1 MPEVLSQSQIDALLA
16 SVMGGDDVEK
26 ESLDL
31 DDKEKNYR
39 KYDFYSPKK
48 FTKDKLNILRNAYE
62 NYCRIVSSRIN
73 SLLRVTSEVSLV
85 TVEEERYY
93 EFSNALSD
101 NDALT
106 LINVSM
112 PGAEVGEHIFM
123 HITTPLIL
131 SMIDR
136 MLGGSG
142 EDAVNVPS
150 SYVYTDIDLRLY
162 ENIARYIVGVMKDG
176 WSNYIDMD
184 FKISKLETPHG
195 LLQEI
200 GMDEIV
206 VIVVIEAVINKVAG
220 KITICIPSTLLTNM
234 FSIVESKSAS
244 HGRQAGGED
253 KTSQEI
259 FSFIEDSS
267 LEVTAKVGDATVLL
281 KDIYDL
287 KEGDIINMNKPKN
300 SDVDVYVEDNPW
312 FKGKL
317 GVQNKNIAVRISDV
331 IKN

>member
-1 MPEVLSQSQIDALLA
+1 
-16 SVMGGDDVEK
+16 
-26 ESLDL
+26 
-31 DDKEKNYR
+31 
-39 KYDFYSPKK
+39 
-48 FTKDKLNILRNAYE
+48 
-62 NYCRIVSSRIN
+62 
-73 SLLRVTSEVSLV
+73 
-85 TVEEERYY
+85 
-93 EFSNALSD
+93 
-101 NDALT
+101 
-106 LINVSM
+106 
-112 PGAEVGEHIFM
+112 
-123 HITTPLIL
+123 
-131 SMIDR
+131 

-142 EDAVNVPS
+142 KDAINVPS

-162 ENIARYIVGVMKDG
+162 ENIGKYLVGVMKDG
-176 WSNYIDMD
+176 WSNYIELN
-184 FKISKLETPHG
+184 FELSRLETPHG

-206 VIVVIEAVINKVAG
+206 VIVVIEVEINKVAG

-244 HGRQAGGED
+244 HGRQAGVED

-259 FSFIEDSS
+259 FNFIKESS

-281 KDIYDL
+281 KDICNL
-287 KEGDIINMNKPKN
+287 KEGDIINMNTPKN